1 MESLRSKSHDE
12 RPLVLATMKA
22 DGVYI
27 PMNVFVVA
35 LIVAF
40 PQVGTYGAQ
49 DVQHARLVAC
59 ACEIEE
65 CLTSAQM
72 AQHAVHVEME
82 PDRMGN
88 HSNYQGV
95 AVFQIGFDEKGRVTG
110 AQAIS
115 GHPLGISH
123 LMAAVSTWRFRP
135 AIVKGTRK
143 RACGKLFVKFTMKE
157 NVPSAK
163 VVKQE

>member
-1 MESLRSKSHDE
+1 
-12 RPLVLATMKA
+12 
-22 DGVYI
+22 
-27 PMNVFVVA
+27 MNVFIVA

-40 PQVGTYGAQ
+40 PQVGMYEAQ
-49 DVQHARLVAC
+49 IVQETRLVAC
-59 ACEIEE
+59 ACEIENTA

-72 AQHAVHVEME
+72 AQHAVHIEME

-88 HSNYQGV
+88 HSNYEGV

-110 AQAIS
+110 AEAIS

-123 LMAAVSTWRFRP
+123 LMATVSKWRFRP
-135 AIVKGTRK
+135 VIVNGSRK
-143 RACGKLFVKFTMKE
+143 RACGKLFIKFTMKE

-163 VVKQE
+163 VVNQE

>member
-1 MESLRSKSHDE
+1 
-12 RPLVLATMKA
+12 
-22 DGVYI
+22 
-27 PMNVFVVA
+27 MNVLVVA

-40 PQVGTYGAQ
+40 LQVGTYAAQ
-49 DVQHARLVAC
+49 IVQETRLVAC
-59 ACEIEE
+59 ACEIENTA

-88 HSNYQGV
+88 HSNYEGI

-110 AQAIS
+110 AEAIS

-123 LMAAVSTWRFRP
+123 LMATVSKWRFRP
-135 AIVKGTRK
+135 VIVKGTRK
-143 RACGKLFVKFTMKE
+143 KACGKLFVKFTMKE